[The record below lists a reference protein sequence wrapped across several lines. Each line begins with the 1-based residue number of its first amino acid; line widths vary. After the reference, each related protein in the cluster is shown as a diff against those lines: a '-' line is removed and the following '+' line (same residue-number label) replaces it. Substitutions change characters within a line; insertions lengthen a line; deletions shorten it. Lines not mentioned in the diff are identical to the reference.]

1 MMDKQV
7 ENPFRK
13 FWDLGY
19 RSLIPVVPPNAE
31 IAPKSNLSE
40 SSRGKSPGRVG
51 RDGMWYGANMHNI
64 VADESDLDHWFGW
77 GAGVGMRGGDDLFF
91 VDVDHMDPAASKRLY
106 KLAKEHLGASWPR
119 VGRAPKFA
127 LPYRSTSLVR
137 SVAVKFDCDPV
148 EGSEPGLDIISTT
161 PHCVV
166 SGIHAT
172 TGQPYE
178 WPKGIPAYK
187 DLTEV
192 TPEQVEAF
200 LRAVCDE
207 FPARSRS
214 VVTSREVPESQES
227 LRGDVSA
234 LRNAMRDMP
243 NSNEHF
249 KYRDQY
255 IHMGIALKAAFGP
268 EEEDEARA
276 LYLQWCGRW
285 DGGVNDENK
294 AEADWARMKPPFS
307 IGADYIYSKAELLT
321 DFTRPAEAA
330 KALGEQFFE
339 PQEMEGDAVAEPK
352 THDRFQLRTI
362 DDVFNMPEPKFLID
376 RHLPETGFGILFGD
390 PGCGKSFLA
399 LDMALTLAYGLD
411 DWHGDP
417 VNAQSRGGVLYI
429 AGEGSSGF
437 RSRIKAWQHE
447 RLTPEA
453 GRRKPN
459 FHMLFEP
466 INFMRPEDIKHLAEA
481 VRNAGLTNLS
491 LIVVD
496 TVSRSIPGADENL
509 QKDMTIFVHA
519 CDALKAAT
527 GAFVMG
533 VHHTSKAGEM
543 RGSSVLLGQADVVLR
558 LTRKKGAIVGR
569 LTCDKQKDAPDGWSE
584 AYRFDTITTIE
595 GASSL
600 VPTRTAEAGQGE
612 NGAVPQSL
620 QKAILDAMRDAWAA
634 QEPWGASPQSK
645 RYASRII
652 VKEFGLRSEEAS
664 ALVGFWEQQ
673 GLVQTEVWD
682 ARNKRKGYKVVGD
695 LEDADILSDSGGVF
709 E

>member
-166 SGIHAT
+166 SGVHAT

-243 NSNEHF
+243 NPNEHF

-339 PQEMEGDAVAEPK
+339 PQEMEGDAQPQ
-352 THDRFQLRTI
+352 RQGGYQLMSVE
-362 DDVFNMPEPKFLID
+362 DVMLMRPPQFLID
-376 RHLPETGFGILFGD
+376 RHLPETGFGILYGD
-390 PGCGKSFLA
+390 PGCGKSFIA

-411 DWHGDP
+411 DWHGDAIQP
-417 VNAQSRGGVLYI
+417 KGPKKVLYI
-429 AGEGSSGF
+429 AGEGASGF
-437 RSRIKAWQHE
+437 QSRIRAWQEMHKE
-447 RLTPEA
+447 QIQHRQCHA
-453 GRRKPN
+453 K
-459 FHMLFEP
+459 FLFQSV
-466 INFMRPEDIKHLAEA
+466 NFMKPDDIRLLVTAAREVGSEWA
-481 VRNAGLTNLS
+481 M
-491 LIVVD
+491 IVVD
-496 TVSRSIPGADENL
+496 TVSRAIPGADENL

-519 CDALKAAT
+519 CDALKDAM
-527 GAFVMG
+527 GAFVLG
-533 VHHTSKAGEM
+533 VHHTAKTGAM
-543 RGSSVLLGQADVVLR
+543 RGSSVFLGQADVVLR
-558 LTRKKGAIVGR
+558 LTRQKGASIGR
-569 LTCDKQKDAPDGWSE
+569 LDCEKQKDAPDGWGD
-584 AYRFDTITTIE
+584 AYRLSVVE
-595 GASSL
+595 VGEMGSSL
-600 VPTRTAEAGQGE
+600 VPCRVDGGSAESGSVDVGLQNIMLRAADAAWKAG
-612 NGAVPQSL
+612 
-620 QKAILDAMRDAWAA
+620 
-634 QEPWGASPQSK
+634 EPWSENARSGERFAP
-645 RYASRII
+645 RVLSRD
-652 VKEFGLRSEEAS
+652 FGIAVDQAS
-664 ALVGFWEQQ
+664 ALLDIWLGQRILVSEIVDKRSKKK
-673 GLVQTEVWD
+673 GL
-682 ARNKRKGYKVVGD
+682 KVAAFIAENADD
-695 LEDADILSDSGGVF
+695 LSGSEGVF